1 MIMVWGHPPP
11 TNSEII
17 CSFLWRYKPS
27 LSTVSGPGIPPNYC
41 ILHDCFNLEELS
53 HLPTF
58 PHAKM
63 MSEESALT
71 WFRGT
76 HRETLIFANTKQEL
90 PGTCRCMWD
99 KRPSESWTWRNSAG
113 DAPLRISP
121 LEVLSSCQM
130 VSTQSPMAW
139 QTMSHWVTEDV
150 DAILKLKSWTFEAPW
165 VLREKHVPASMSY
178 NPSDFFLEM
187 TCWTMMTLMH
197 FFKSQKF
204 FRKRSKP

>member
-1 MIMVWGHPPP
+1 MIMVWRHPPP

-27 LSTVSGPGIPPNYC
+27 LSTISGPGIPPNYC

-76 HRETLIFANTKQEL
+76 HRKTLLFANTSQEL

-99 KRPSESWTWRNSAG
+99 KRPSEWNGHGVSLSGWCPFENFTSWCG
-113 DAPLRISP
+113 FQHSP
-121 LEVLSSCQM
+121 Q
-130 VSTQSPMAW
+130 W
-139 QTMSHWVTEDV
+139 HEDV
-150 DAILKLKSWTFEAPW
+150 DAILKLISWTFETPW

-178 NPSDFFLEM
+178 NPGDFFFAWLVG
-187 TCWTMMTLMH
+187 
-197 FFKSQKF
+197 K
-204 FRKRSKP
+204 